1 MADPTKNTPIT
12 TARAAFLHLARL
24 CSKLQPPARGEALA
38 RTCAELADLTADL
51 PLTVQEL
58 ADTYAALGGG
68 TTNEARD
75 VSARRATCIQL
86 AELLAVSIGK
96 VAGARSP
103 TAAAIAVWAWISE
116 GFAAA
121 PLPSGSTLAASDMAS
136 ARAASIRS
144 TAEREMIE
152 LVGRAAVAVIGRG
165 EASVASASGEVS
177 ARLST
182 LTPDEQG
189 VITIAAIHVGAA
201 VYTLDK
207 PLAVSKQA
215 ALHKVA
221 HPWSLM
227 GLRLGDVSHSHG

>member
-12 TARAAFLHLARL
+12 TARAAFLHLAKL
-24 CSKLQPPARGEALA
+24 CAKLQPAARGEALA

-51 PLTVQEL
+51 PLTVVDL
-58 ADTYAALGGG
+58 ADAYAALGGG

-86 AELLAVSIGK
+86 AELLAVSVGK
-96 VAGARSP
+96 VAGARPPSN
-103 TAAAIAVWAWISE
+103 AAVAVWAWISE
-116 GFAAA
+116 GFVAQ
-121 PLPSGSTLAASDMAS
+121 LPSDSTLAASDMAN

-144 TAEREMIE
+144 TAEREMVE

-165 EASVASASGEVS
+165 DASVATLGGEVS

-182 LTPDEQG
+182 LTADAQG
-189 VITIAAIHVGAA
+189 MITVSAVHVGDG
-201 VYTLDK
+201 VYALDK
-207 PLAVSKQA
+207 PLRVAKQA

-227 GLRLGDVSHSHG
+227 GLRLADVSHGHG